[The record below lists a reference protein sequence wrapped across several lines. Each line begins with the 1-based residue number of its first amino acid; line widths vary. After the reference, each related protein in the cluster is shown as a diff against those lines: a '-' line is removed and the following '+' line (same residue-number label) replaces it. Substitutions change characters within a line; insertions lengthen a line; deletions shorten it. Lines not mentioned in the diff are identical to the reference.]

1 LGQNLENINDG
12 AEEDLQAF
20 AKREKVDQFQTW
32 IHCGPMVM
40 TSGREFE
47 GWWLSSVPP
56 SNF

>member
-1 LGQNLENINDG
+1 LENINDG